1 MSLVEQLKR
10 HEGLSLTPYK
20 CTASKA
26 TIGFGRNLED
36 KGISLEEAEMM
47 LINDIREVESELSR
61 KLMVFISLAKPRQ
74 DALVNMGFNLGVTGL
89 LKFNNMI
96 EALNHADYERAAKEM
111 LNSKWAKQV
120 GKRADELARQM
131 KDGNY

>member
-1 MSLVEQLKR
+1 MKPYR
-10 HEGLSLTPYK
+10 CTAGKLSL
-20 CTASKA
+20 
-26 TIGFGRNLED
+26 GFGRNLED
-36 KGISLEEAEMM
+36 KGISLEESEMM

-61 KLMVFISLAKPRQ
+61 KLMVFMSLAKPRQ
-74 DALVNMGFNLGVTGL
+74 DALVNMGFNLGVAGL

-131 KDGNY
+131 KDGTY

>member
-1 MSLVEQLKR
+1 MSLIEQLKR
-10 HEGLSLTPYK
+10 HEGRSLKPYK
-20 CTASKA
+20 CTANKT
-26 TIGFGRNLED
+26 TIGYGRNLDD
-36 KGISLEEAEMM
+36 KGISLEEAEIM

-61 KLMVFISLAKPRQ
+61 KLMIFISLSKPRQ
-74 DALVNMGFNLGVTGL
+74 DALVNMGFNLGVAGL
-89 LKFNNMI
+89 LKFSNMI

-131 KDGNY
+131 KDGTY

>member
-1 MSLVEQLKR
+1 MSLIEQLKR

-20 CTASKA
+20 CTASKT
-26 TIGFGRNLED
+26 TIGYGRNLDD

-74 DALVNMGFNLGVTGL
+74 DALVNMGFNLGVAGL

-96 EALNHADYERAAKEM
+96 EALNHADYELAAKEM

-120 GKRADELARQM
+120 GKRAGELARQM
-131 KDGNY
+131 KDGTY